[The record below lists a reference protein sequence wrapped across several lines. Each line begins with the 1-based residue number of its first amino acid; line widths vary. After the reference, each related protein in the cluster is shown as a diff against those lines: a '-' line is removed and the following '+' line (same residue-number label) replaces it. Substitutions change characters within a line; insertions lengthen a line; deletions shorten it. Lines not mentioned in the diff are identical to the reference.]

1 MVPIDLELQRVLVRG
16 MDVATN
22 RTQPKSLSLPNILTY
37 ARIAAIP
44 VVIGCIYAQSILGAN
59 VVLDLLAAIRDFI
72 GGHSKSYE
80 RVLAR
85 AREDAMK
92 NLVKEAEKLGANAIL
107 AVDLDYNT
115 VGPNAQMLMVSVAG
129 TAVVL

>member
-1 MVPIDLELQRVLVRG
+1 MARLC
-16 MDVATN
+16 
-22 RTQPKSLSLPNILTY
+22 LSWRRADPADEDPSMLISTTPFIEG
-37 ARIAAIP
+37 RP
-44 VVIGCIYAQSILGAN
+44 VQDYKGAIYAQSILGAN
-59 VVLDLLAAIRDFI
+59 VVLDLMAAIRDFI

-115 VGPNAQMLMVSVAG
+115 VGPNGSMMMVSVSG

>member
-1 MVPIDLELQRVLVRG
+1 MLITTTPFIEGR
-16 MDVATN
+16 
-22 RTQPKSLSLPNILTY
+22 
-37 ARIAAIP
+37 P
-44 VVIGCIYAQSILGAN
+44 VQEYKGAIYAQSILGAN

-92 NLVKEAEKLGANAIL
+92 ALVKEAEKVGANAIL

-115 VGPNAQMLMVSVAG
+115 VGPNAQMMMVSVSG
-129 TAVVL
+129 TAVVLS

>member
-1 MVPIDLELQRVLVRG
+1 MLITTTPFVEGR
-16 MDVATN
+16 
-22 RTQPKSLSLPNILTY
+22 
-37 ARIAAIP
+37 P
-44 VVIGCIYAQSILGAN
+44 VQEYKGAIYAQSILGAN
-59 VVLDLLAAIRDFI
+59 VVLDLMASIRDFI

-85 AREDAMK
+85 AREDAM
-92 NLVKEAEKLGANAIL
+92 NALMKEAQKVGANAIL

-115 VGPNAQMLMVSVAG
+115 VGPNGSMMMVSVSG

>member
-1 MVPIDLELQRVLVRG
+1 MNIVFRADASARMGTGHVMRCLVLAEALQARG
-16 MDVATN
+16 A
-22 RTQPKSLSLPNILTY
+22 QPAFVCREHPGHLM
-37 ARIAAIP
+37 
-44 VVIGCIYAQSILGAN
+44 
-59 VVLDLLAAIRDFI
+59 AAIRDFV

-92 NLVKEAEKLGANAIL
+92 ALVKEAEKLGANAIL

-115 VGPNAQMLMVSVAG
+115 VGPNGSMMMVSVSG
-129 TAVVL
+129 TAVIL

>member
-1 MVPIDLELQRVLVRG
+1 
-16 MDVATN
+16 
-22 RTQPKSLSLPNILTY
+22 
-37 ARIAAIP
+37 
-44 VVIGCIYAQSILGAN
+44 
-59 VVLDLLAAIRDFI
+59 
-72 GGHSKSYE
+72 
-80 RVLAR
+80 VLAR

-115 VGPNAQMLMVSVAG
+115 VGPNGSMMMVSVSG

>member
-1 MVPIDLELQRVLVRG
+1 MAAFTPKLRTLAHASHRG
-16 MDVATN
+16 SSMLISTTPFIEG
-22 RTQPKSLSLPNILTY
+22 R
-37 ARIAAIP
+37 P
-44 VVIGCIYAQSILGAN
+44 VQDYKGAIYAQSILGAN
-59 VVLDLLAAIRDFI
+59 VVLDLLAAIRDFV

-115 VGPNAQMLMVSVAG
+115 VGPNGSMMMVSVSG